1 MRIKRSSLTA
11 VKYSKNT
18 KKKALFCKKFFIYFF
33 FLLLFLNVS
42 GFTQKEDVLIERLID
57 SFETIY
63 GTNDLLVDGLVYR
76 SPDSRIQNH
85 PYLYD
90 DSWKLADIYVAHKK
104 FENTSVKYDIVKND
118 IVLKVKLTEGGN
130 KLVRINKLK
139 VDSFRINKH
148 LFVKLDPFPEK
159 EGTIG
164 YYEQIF
170 SNQEIRFVRKF
181 EKSFKSVYNSI
192 TPNGKYSDLNEVR
205 YLIKRNKV
213 KNVTKRRSFLNYFP
227 KSFKKDIRKY
237 LRKNSIR
244 YSKATYQELVQLSDF
259 CFKKIDN

>member
-1 MRIKRSSLTA
+1 MRIKRSSLMA
-11 VKYSKNT
+11 VKYCNNT
-18 KKKALFCKKFFIYFF
+18 KKKVLSYKKFFIYFL

-42 GFTQKEDVLIERLID
+42 GFTQKEDVHIEKLID
-57 SFETIY
+57 SVEIIY
-63 GTNDLLVDGLVYR
+63 GTNDLLVNGLVYR
-76 SPDSRIQNH
+76 SPDSRIQKH

-90 DSWKLADIYVAHKK
+90 DSWKPADIYVAHKK
-104 FENTSVKYDIVKND
+104 FKNMPVKYDIVKND

-148 LFVKLDPFPEK
+148 LFVKLDLFPEK
-159 EGTIG
+159 QGTIG

-170 SNQEIRFVRKF
+170 SNQEIQFVRKF
-181 EKSFKSVYNSI
+181 EKSFISVYNSV
-192 TPNGKYSDLNEVR
+192 TPHGKYSDLNEER
-205 YLIKRNKV
+205 YLIKRNQV

-227 KSFKKDIRKY
+227 KSYKKDFRKY

-259 CFKKIDN
+259 CFKKINN